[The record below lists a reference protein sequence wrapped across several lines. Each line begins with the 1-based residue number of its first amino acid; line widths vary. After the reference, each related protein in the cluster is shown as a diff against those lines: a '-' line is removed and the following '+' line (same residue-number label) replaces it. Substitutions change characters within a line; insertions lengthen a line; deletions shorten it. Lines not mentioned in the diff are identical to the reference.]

1 MSLKK
6 MPLKTLKALI
16 ECQYTYCALCSISY
30 SQLSDNT
37 QKNLVGQAGS
47 LAGEQLD
54 TLLAEFK
61 SRKGEP
67 QAEKLIATI
76 HDKLNNPPQ
85 SNPEEVAAEASNV

>member
-1 MSLKK
+1 

-30 SQLSDNT
+30 SQLSDET

-54 TLLAEFK
+54 MLLAEFK
-61 SRKGEP
+61 KRKGEP

-76 HDKLNNPPQ
+76 HDKLNNPPTQ
-85 SNPEEVAAEASNV
+85 PNTEVAATEEAQNV

>member
-1 MSLKK
+1 MNMKK

-30 SQLSDNT
+30 SQLSDET
-37 QKNLVGQAGS
+37 QKTLVGQAGS

-54 TLLAEFK
+54 VLLAEFK
-61 SRKGEP
+61 KRKGEP

-76 HDKLNNPPQ
+76 HDKLNNPPTPP
-85 SNPEEVAAEASNV
+85 NPEEAPNV